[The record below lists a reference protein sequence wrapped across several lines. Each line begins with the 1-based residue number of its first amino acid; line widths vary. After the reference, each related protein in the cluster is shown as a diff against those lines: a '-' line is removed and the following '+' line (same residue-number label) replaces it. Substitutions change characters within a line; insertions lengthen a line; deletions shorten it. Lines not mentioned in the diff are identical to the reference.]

1 MALADGYQMHASQYG
16 DVTHVRSIG
25 RYSRVL
31 AVDLDDLP
39 AVVPAADGTDLTDG
53 VFVTQP

>member
-1 MALADGYQMHASQYG
+1 MALADGYQMHAAQSG

-31 AVDLDDLP
+31 AVD
-39 AVVPAADGTDLTDG
+39 V
-53 VFVTQP
+53 